1 MRRRH
6 VLYLLGGGVVLA
18 AGSAGGFV
26 LANGPSEAARAPWR
40 EAGQDSEFRRRALS
54 FALLAPNPHNRQ
66 PWLVR
71 LEGTDALSL
80 YCDLERRLPVTDPFD
95 RQITIGCGAFLELL
109 SIAAAEDGYR
119 AEITAFPDGEDS
131 QTLDRRAV
139 AHVRFIAGAG
149 QPDSLFAQIVK
160 RRSSKDVYEPRDV
173 PDAMLAELAT
183 AGQFPG
189 LVSRAVG
196 NTDLAARLRDLTWRA
211 HEREVLTPAAMKESV
226 DLMRLGAEEV
236 SRNPDGITLEGPM
249 IAFGRLAGILTRDA
263 LGDPSSAAFAQSLDI
278 YRALTASGRA
288 YGWMTNA
295 NASRQDQISAGRA
308 YVRMNLR
315 ASELGLGVHPLS
327 QSLQEYAEMSDLF
340 DELHALVGDG
350 QRVQM
355 LYRIGFAPPP
365 GPTPRRGLKA
375 HLV

>member
-1 MRRRH
+1 MRRRN

-18 AGSAGGFV
+18 AGAAGGFV

-40 EAGQDSEFRRRALS
+40 QAGQDSEFRRRALS

-66 PWLVR
+66 SWLVR

-80 YCDLERRLPVTDPFD
+80 YCDLERRLPVTDPMD

-119 AEITAFPDGEDS
+119 AEITAFPEGEDS

-139 AHVRFIAGAG
+139 AHVRFIAGGA
-149 QPDSLFAQIVK
+149 QPDSLFAQILK
-160 RRSSKDVYEPRDV
+160 RRSNKEVYEPRDV
-173 PDAMLAELAT
+173 ADTLLAELAA
-183 AGQFPG
+183 AGEVPG
-189 LVSRAVG
+189 VVSRTVG

-211 HEREVLTPAAMKESV
+211 HEREVMTPAANQESV
-226 DLMRLGAEEV
+226 DLMRLGADEV
-236 SRNPDGITLEGPM
+236 TRNPDGIGLEGPM
-249 IAFGRLAGILTRDA
+249 IAVGKLTGMVSREALA
-263 LGDPSSAAFAQSLDI
+263 DPSSAAFTQGLDM
-278 YRALTASGRA
+278 YRALAASSRA
-288 YGWMTNA
+288 FGWMTNA
-295 NASRQDQISAGRA
+295 NASRQDQISAGRG
-308 YVRMNLR
+308 YVRMNLK

-327 QSLQEYAEMSDLF
+327 QSLQEYAEMKDLF
-340 DELHALVGDG
+340 EEAHALLGEG

-355 LYRIGFAPPP
+355 LYRIGY
-365 GPTPRRGLKA
+365 GPVTGPAPRRGLKA

>member
-1 MRRRH
+1 MRRRN

-18 AGSAGGFV
+18 AGAAGGFV

-80 YCDLERRLPVTDPFD
+80 YCDLERRLPVTDPMD

-119 AEITAFPDGEDS
+119 AEITAFPEGEDS

-139 AHVRFIAGAG
+139 AHVRFIAGGA
-149 QPDSLFAQIVK
+149 QPDSLFAQILK
-160 RRSSKDVYEPRDV
+160 RRSNKEVYEPRDV
-173 PDAMLAELAT
+173 PDAMLADLAT

-189 LVSRAVG
+189 LVSRTVG
-196 NTDLAARLRDLTWRA
+196 DTDLAARLRDLTWRA

-236 SRNPDGITLEGPM
+236 TRNPDGIELEGPM
-249 IAFGRLAGILTRDA
+249 IAFGKLAGIVTREA
-263 LGDPSSAAFAQSLDI
+263 LGDPSSAAFAQGLDM

-355 LYRIGFAPPP
+355 LYRIGFAPPT

>member
-1 MRRRH
+1 VRRRN

-18 AGSAGGFV
+18 AGAAGGFV

-80 YCDLERRLPVTDPFD
+80 YCDLERRLPVTDPMD

-119 AEITAFPDGEDS
+119 AEITAFPEGEDS

-139 AHVRFIAGAG
+139 AHVRFIAGGA
-149 QPDSLFAQIVK
+149 QPDSLFAQILK
-160 RRSSKDVYEPRDV
+160 RRSNKEVYEPRDV
-173 PDAMLAELAT
+173 PDAMLADLAT

-189 LVSRAVG
+189 LVSRTVG
-196 NTDLAARLRDLTWRA
+196 DTDLAARLRDLTWRA

-236 SRNPDGITLEGPM
+236 TRNPDGIELEGPM
-249 IAFGRLAGILTRDA
+249 IAFGKLAGIVTREA
-263 LGDPSSAAFAQSLDI
+263 LGDPSSAAFAQGLDM

-288 YGWMTNA
+288 YGWMRNA
-295 NASRQDQISAGRA
+295 NASRRDQISAGRA

-355 LYRIGFAPPP
+355 LYRIGFAPPT